1 MVDAVFTYHP
11 LIYTTLQNIG
21 IKMDA
26 YKNVNDQLILI
37 DEPPT
42 SVSVW
47 TSRQH
52 SGEIMLKK
60 TVDADYMHNIV
71 SSTEPYTFI
80 NGTIY
85 CNNLSNY
92 ILDSSINFLQGGIFK
107 YPTSNVSFAKDWT
120 QIDRLEN
127 NFFNY
132 RINIDNKDLENLKF
146 ILKFTL
152 LNYNI
157 SMR

>member
-1 MVDAVFTYHP
+1 M
-11 LIYTTLQNIG
+11 G

-26 YKNVNDQLILI
+26 YQSINNEPVVLL
-37 DEPPT
+37 EPPT

-47 TSRQH
+47 NSHQH
-52 SGEIMLKK
+52 SGEIFIN
-60 TVDADYMHNIV
+60 TAVNEDYMSNLVLGNQPHH
-71 SSTEPYTFI
+71 FA
-80 NGTIY
+80 NGVLY
-85 CNNLSNY
+85 LNNFSNY
-92 ILDSSINFLQGGIFK
+92 VLDESQPFLQGDIFK
-107 YPTSNVSFAKDWT
+107 YPNNNVSFAKDWT
-120 QIDRLEN
+120 QVNRLEN
-127 NFFNY
+127 NYFNY